1 MARQLLMKWFL
12 RFRSIGNNLDAFHE
26 FRSLIFLFVRVL
38 EGNSIHRL
46 IHKQV
51 IEIGFLFLLLEHSK
65 PFK

>member
-1 MARQLLMKWFL
+1 MARHLLMKWLL

-26 FRSLIFLFVRVL
+26 FRSLIFLFVRVF
-38 EGNSIHRL
+38 EGNSVHRP

-51 IEIGFLFLLLEHSK
+51 IQIAFLFLLLEHSK